1 MPFDPRGFPG
11 YLFDLDGTLIDT
23 APDICA
29 AVNHALNRFGYAPV
43 PESMV
48 RHWVGHGGK
57 VCIEQ
62 AVASAQANRR
72 GASAAKMDSVAAPEP
87 VQRPQFRGEGTSA
100 AKMDGVAAD
109 AEALGPGTGRQPS
122 DAATV
127 DDMLDCFIDHYRAH
141 IADAS
146 RPYPQVVDALRS
158 LSARGAKLAVVTNK
172 RIELTLKLLAQ
183 LHLTSY
189 FDAIV
194 GGDSTANPKPAADP
208 ILFACKEIGLTPAD
222 ILFVGDSRT
231 DVDSARAAGC
241 PVVCVPDGYNHG
253 IAPTELG
260 AAAIIESL
268 ADLV

>member
-72 GASAAKMDSVAAPEP
+72 GASAAKMD
-87 VQRPQFRGEGTSA
+87 
-100 AKMDGVAAD
+100 GVAAD

-146 RPYPQVVDALRS
+146 RPYPQVVGALRS
-158 LSARGAKLAVVTNK
+158 LSARGTKLAVVTNK

-183 LHLTSY
+183 LHLTGY

-208 ILFACKEIGLTPAD
+208 ILFACKEIGLMPAD

-253 IAPTELG
+253 IAPAELG
-260 AAAIIESL
+260 AASIIESL

>member
-29 AVNHALNRFGYAPV
+29 AVNHALNRFGYRPV

-62 AVASAQANRR
+62 AVASAQANRQ
-72 GASAAKMDSVAAPEP
+72 GA
-87 VQRPQFRGEGTSA
+87 SA

-109 AEALGPGTGRQPS
+109 AEALDPGTGRQSS

-172 RIELTLKLLAQ
+172 RFELTLKLLAQ
-183 LHLTSY
+183 LHLTGY

-208 ILFACKEIGLTPAD
+208 ILFACKEIGLTPSD